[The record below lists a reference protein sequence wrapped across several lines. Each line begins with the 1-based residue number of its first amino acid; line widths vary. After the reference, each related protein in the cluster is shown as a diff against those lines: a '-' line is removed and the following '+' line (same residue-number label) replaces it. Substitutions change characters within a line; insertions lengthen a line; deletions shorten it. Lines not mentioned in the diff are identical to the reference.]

1 MLFQEGRPCLSAFII
16 KEGDVLLQSS
26 KNPVAGRVERQC
38 WYPTNRGYMSKT
50 LSSYKFGLK
59 SNKEWIAEDILILK
73 DEDPMPYCA
82 VAQTKVVVLEI

>member
-1 MLFQEGRPCLSAFII
+1 
-16 KEGDVLLQSS
+16 
-26 KNPVAGRVERQC
+26 
-38 WYPTNRGYMSKT
+38 MSKT

-82 VAQTKVVVLEI
+82 LA